1 MSPTRLTHD
10 RRILMALVLALVVA
24 CLSWTAQAAASA
36 ATVHSAQPGS
46 AQFGKQDEPA
56 GTGGVQIIK
65 TVCNTDEP
73 DHPTMFSV
81 NQPKA
86 VERPD
91 VNAVYGCARGANA
104 TFRLTNVETTG
115 FVDLVTGADGEA
127 SANRLAAGAYTLV
140 ELSTEA
146 STEFDVVDDKATIV
160 SVTNFSF
167 PPSGTLEVVNQQCPG
182 QAETFIT
189 VDWPSFT
196 PPGDPDG
203 TVTQSPGGC
212 QFGKASLSVV
222 DAHGN
227 TIWETTT
234 GPSGLSVITLPP
246 GTYTVMTSDPGAISG
261 TGIIAVGKKTKVIVT
276 YPAAA

>member
-1 MSPTRLTHD
+1 MSPMRLTHE
-10 RRILMALVLALVVA
+10 RRILVALVLVLGLA
-24 CLSWTAQAAASA
+24 CLSWTTQASA
-36 ATVHSAQPGS
+36 GTAPARSALPGS
-46 AQFGKQDEPA
+46 AQPASQTEPA

-65 TVCNTDEP
+65 TVCNTDDP
-73 DHPTMFSV
+73 NHPTMFSV

-104 TFRLTNVETTG
+104 MFRLTNVATTG

-127 SANRLAAGAYTLV
+127 SANRLAPGAYTLV
-140 ELSTEA
+140 ELTTGA
-146 STEFDVVDDKATIV
+146 ATQFDVVNDKATII

-167 PPSGTLEVVNQQCPG
+167 PPSGTLEVVNQRCPG

-203 TVTQSPGGC
+203 TVIQSPGGC
-212 QFGKASLSVV
+212 QFGKAALSVM

-234 GPSGLSVITLPP
+234 GPSGLSVVTLPP
-246 GTYTVMTSDPGAISG
+246 GTYTVLTTDPGTISG

-276 YPAAA
+276 YPAA

>member
-1 MSPTRLTHD
+1 MSSLRLTHD
-10 RRILMALVLALVVA
+10 WRVLIALVLTIALA
-24 CLSWTAQAAASA
+24 GLSWTAPASA
-36 ATVHSAQPGS
+36 DPAPAVIARTSSALP
-46 AQFGKQDEPA
+46 ANLNEPA

-65 TVCNTDEP
+65 TVCNTDQP
-73 DHPTMFSV
+73 DHQTMFSV

-91 VNAVYGCARGANA
+91 MNEVYGCARSGNA
-104 TFRLTNVETTG
+104 TFRLTNAQTTG

-127 SANRLAAGAYTLV
+127 SANRLAPGSYTLV
-140 ELSTEA
+140 ELTTDA
-146 STEFDVVDDKATIV
+146 TIEFDVVNDKATIV
-160 SVTNFSF
+160 SVTNFTY

-212 QFGKASLSVV
+212 QFGAASLSVV
-222 DAHGN
+222 DARGN

-246 GTYTVMTSDPGAISG
+246 GTYTVVASAPGTISG

-276 YPAAA
+276 YAMAA